1 MKDLAMTQL
10 PALGRRTL
18 LGGLTAALA
27 APALIG
33 RAKADDVVKMASILD
48 LSGGLS
54 IYGKSIHMC
63 MQMAVE
69 EINAA
74 GGLNGKQVQML
85 TYDTQSNM
93 QLYAQYAQQAAL
105 QDQVDFVHGGITSA
119 SREVI
124 RPILDRYKTLYLYST
139 QYEGG
144 VCDMNTI
151 CTGATP
157 SMQVTEPL
165 KWAINKWGKKIF
177 VIGAD
182 YNAPR
187 IYGMWAKYF
196 AKKYGAT
203 VIDEEFFPLDVTE
216 FGPVITKIQQA
227 KPDLVYSIMVG
238 AAQMGFY
245 RQWGSAG
252 LVGKI
257 PLMSFSFGAGN
268 EDVMLPAD
276 DTNGIVVP
284 SSYFRDIK
292 SPENAA
298 FIERFTKRFSMEAT
312 ALNNTACGGYEG
324 TMLWAEAVKKA
335 GTAKRLDVIKA
346 ITEVSYT
353 GPGGTLKVD
362 PKTHHAARDIFVGQV
377 NDQKWNIL
385 QVLKNQPAE
394 DSSGRCDLVAN
405 PRLNKQFT
413 PVI

>member
-1 MKDLAMTQL
+1 MNDLGI
-10 PALGRRTL
+10 LGRRTL
-18 LGGLTAALA
+18 LGGLGLAVA
-27 APALIG
+27 APAIIG
-33 RAKADDVVKMASILD
+33 RAKADDVVKMGSILD

-54 IYGKSIHMC
+54 IYGKSIHMA

-69 EINAA
+69 DINAA
-74 GGLNGKQVQML
+74 GGLNGKKVEML

-105 QDQVDFVHGGITSA
+105 QDGVDFVHGGITSA

-144 VCDMNTI
+144 VCDMNTF

-157 SMQVTEPL
+157 SMQVTQPL

-196 AKKYGAT
+196 AKQYGAT

-216 FGPVITKIQQA
+216 FGPVITKIQQM

-252 LVGKI
+252 LTGKI

-268 EDVMLPAD
+268 EDVMLPPE

-284 SSYFRDIK
+284 ASYFRDIQ
-292 SPENAA
+292 SAENKD
-298 FIERFTKRFSMEAT
+298 FIARFTKRFNTTAD
-312 ALNNTACGGYEG
+312 ALNNTAVGGYEG
-324 TMLWAEAVKKA
+324 TMVWAQAVKKA
-335 GTAKRLDVIKA
+335 GTAKRTAVIEA
-346 ITEVSYT
+346 MSEVSYT
-353 GPGGTLKVD
+353 GPGGTLKIS
-362 PKTHHAARDIFVGQV
+362 PATHHAARDIFVGQIQ
-377 NDQKWNIL
+377 DKKWTIL
-385 QVLKNQPAE
+385 EVLMNQPAT
-394 DSSGRCDLVAN
+394 DFNGACDLTKH
-405 PRLNKQFT
+405 PRTNKQFT
-413 PVI
+413 PII